1 MSSLVKNVGT
11 IGGLTAVSRV
21 FGFARDMILARV
33 LGAGLAADAWQ
44 LAFTLPNTFRRL
56 FAEGAFSV
64 AFVPMYTRELHGEG
78 GGEAAADRFAGEVL
92 AVFVWVLLGFSALA
106 MLAMPGIV
114 WLLASEYQSVPGKFE
129 LAVSLSRITFPYL
142 MLVSLVAM
150 LSGLLN
156 ARSRFA
162 PGAVVPVLL
171 NIVLIA
177 GILTGYWLRENR
189 GGSDITVAYAQ
200 SIALALAGVAQL
212 AYMAWATR
220 KAGVRLEIKFP
231 RFTPR
236 VKRLCLLML
245 PATFGAGV
253 YQISQLVDTFF
264 ATSLPQG
271 SLTLL
276 KMADRLNQMPLGIFG
291 IALGTAILPMLA
303 RHIQSGDG
311 REAQRLQGNAVEVG
325 TLLTLPAAAA
335 LAICAPAFVTAFFVG
350 GKMTAADGAI
360 MANIVVA
367 LVAGLPAYVLVKV
380 FQPAF
385 FSREDIR
392 TPVWVAAGALVIN
405 IALNVKIIGIDIG
418 GGTIGGPTELFG
430 RTFDLRELTFP
441 AITVEG
447 LGYGIVGLAAATAI
461 TSTLNVLALYTIL
474 QVRGWFHFTA
484 KLAGRILRQLVA
496 TTVMGALLWWLVPRL
511 ADRFGGNVFE
521 RIWSI
526 ALLVGA
532 GAGAFFLV
540 AWAIGAVDK
549 DLIGQLRRKRPAE
562 PVNLSA

>member
-1 MSSLVKNVGT
+1 VSSLVRNVGT

-21 FGFARDMILARV
+21 FGFVRDMITARV

-64 AFVPMYTRELHGEG
+64 AFVPMYSRALHGAETTEA
-78 GGEAAADRFAGEVL
+78 GEAAADKFAADVL
-92 AVFVWVLLGFSALA
+92 AVFVWVLLGFSAVA

-114 WLLASEYQSVPGKFE
+114 WLLAREYQGVPGKFE

-162 PGAVVPVLL
+162 PGAFVPVLL
-171 NIVLIA
+171 NCLLIA
-177 GILTGYWLRENR
+177 GILTGAWLRDER
-189 GGSDITVAYAQ
+189 GGSDVTVAYAQ

-212 AYMAWATR
+212 AYMIWATR
-220 KAGVRLEIKFP
+220 RAGVRLKITVP
-231 RFTPR
+231 RFTPE
-236 VKRLCLLML
+236 VKRLGLLIL
-245 PATFGAGV
+245 PATFGAGI

-276 KMADRLNQMPLGIFG
+276 KLADRLNQMPLGIFG

-303 RHIQSGDG
+303 RHIQTGDAA
-311 REAQRLQGNAVEVG
+311 EAQRLQANAVEVG

-350 GKMTAADGAI
+350 GKMTPADGAI

-385 FSREDIR
+385 FSREDTR
-392 TPVWVAAGALVIN
+392 TPVWIAACALAIN
-405 IALNVKIIGIDIG
+405 IAINFAVV
-418 GGTIGGPTELFG
+418 P
-430 RTFDLRELTFP
+430 
-441 AITVEG
+441 V
-447 LGYGIVGLAAATAI
+447 YGIVGLAAATAF
-461 TSTLNVLALYTIL
+461 TATLNVLTLYAML
-474 QVRGWFHFTA
+474 QWRGWFRFTG
-484 KLAGRILRQLVA
+484 KLAGRIARQIVA
-496 TTVMGALLWWLVPRL
+496 TAAMSALLWWLVPQF
-511 ADRFGGNVFE
+511 ADRYGGNVID
-521 RIWSI
+521 RVWSL
-526 ALLVGA
+526 AVLVGA
-532 GAGAFFLV
+532 GGATFFAV
-540 AWAIGAVDK
+540 AWVIGAIDK
-549 DLIGQLRRKRPAE
+549 DLVRQLRRKRPVPADTG
-562 PVNLSA
+562 PPNLSE

>member
-1 MSSLVKNVGT
+1 MSSLVRNVGT

-21 FGFARDMILARV
+21 FGFARDMITARV

-64 AFVPMYTRELHGEG
+64 AFVPMYTRALSGED
-78 GGEAAADRFAGEVL
+78 GEAAADRFAADVL
-92 AVFVWVLLGFSALA
+92 AVFVWVLLGFSAIA

-114 WLLASEYQSVPGKFE
+114 WLLAREYQGVPGKFE
-129 LAVSLSRITFPYL
+129 LAVNLSRITFPYL

-162 PGAVVPVLL
+162 PGAFVPVLL

-177 GILTGYWLRENR
+177 GILTGYWLRENA
-189 GGSDITVAYAQ
+189 GGSDVTVAYAQ
-200 SIALALAGVAQL
+200 SIALAFAGVAQL

-220 KAGVRLEIKFP
+220 KAGVRLKVRLP
-231 RFTPR
+231 RFTPE
-236 VKRLCLLML
+236 VKRLGMLIL
-245 PATFGAGV
+245 PATFGAGI

-271 SLTLL
+271 SLSLL
-276 KMADRLNQMPLGIFG
+276 KYADRLNQMPLGIFG

-303 RHIQSGDG
+303 RHIQSGDN

-350 GKMTAADGAI
+350 GKMTVADGAI
-360 MANIVVA
+360 MSNIVVA

-385 FSREDIR
+385 FSREDTR
-392 TPVWVAAGALVIN
+392 TPVWVAAGALLIN
-405 IALNVKIIGIDIG
+405 IALNFYVV
-418 GGTIGGPTELFG
+418 P
-430 RTFDLRELTFP
+430 R
-441 AITVEG
+441 
-447 LGYGIVGLAAATAI
+447 YGIVGLAAATAF
-461 TSTLNVLALYTIL
+461 TATLNVLTLYVIL
-474 QVRGWFHFTA
+474 QLRGWFRFTG
-484 KLAGRILRQLVA
+484 KLAGRIVRQLVA
-496 TTVMGALLWWLVPRL
+496 TAAMSALLWWLMPL
-511 ADRFGGNVFE
+511 LSERFGGNVIE
-521 RIWSI
+521 RIWS
-526 ALLVGA
+526 LSVLVGA
-532 GAGAFFLV
+532 GLAAFFGV
-540 AWAIGAVDK
+540 AWVIGAIDK
-549 DLIGQLRRKRPAE
+549 DLIGQLRRKRPAA
-562 PVNLSA
+562 PVNLSE